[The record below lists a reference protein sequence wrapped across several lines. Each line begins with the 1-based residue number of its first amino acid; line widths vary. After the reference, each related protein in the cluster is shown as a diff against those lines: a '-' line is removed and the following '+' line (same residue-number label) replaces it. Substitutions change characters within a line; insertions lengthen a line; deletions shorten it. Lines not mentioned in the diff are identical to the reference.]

1 MSLREGA
8 TPLIASN
15 ATRPRGRRPL
25 PSPRASMLADV
36 PLFAGLSRRQ
46 LRRVATAAEEVRYNE
61 RAVIFLQDDAAVHLY
76 VIVEGTVR
84 VFRGYTPSA
93 RAIKRFG
100 PGEFFGDLAVL
111 NGGRRTAS
119 AVAETPVT
127 CIRVSRSNLD
137 SMLKKHPDIAVRVVH
152 TLAARMGELVR
163 EVVH

>member
-1 MSLREGA
+1 
-8 TPLIASN
+8 
-15 ATRPRGRRPL
+15 
-25 PSPRASMLADV
+25 MLAGV

-46 LRRVATAAEEVRYNE
+46 LRRVASAAEEVGYNAG
-61 RAVIFLQDDAAVHLY
+61 AVIFLQDDSAVHLY

-84 VFRGYTPSA
+84 VFRGFTPSA

-119 AVAETPVT
+119 ALAETAVT
-127 CIRVSRSNLD
+127 CIRVSRTNLD
-137 SMLKKHPDIAVRVVH
+137 RLLKKEPDIAVRVVH
-152 TLAARMGELVR
+152 TLAERMAQVVR

>member
-1 MSLREGA
+1 M
-8 TPLIASN
+8 
-15 ATRPRGRRPL
+15 
-25 PSPRASMLADV
+25 
-36 PLFAGLSRRQ
+36 
-46 LRRVATAAEEVRYNE
+46 
-61 RAVIFLQDDAAVHLY
+61 IFLQDDAAVHLY

-137 SMLKKHPDIAVRVVH
+137 TMLKKHPDIAVRVVH